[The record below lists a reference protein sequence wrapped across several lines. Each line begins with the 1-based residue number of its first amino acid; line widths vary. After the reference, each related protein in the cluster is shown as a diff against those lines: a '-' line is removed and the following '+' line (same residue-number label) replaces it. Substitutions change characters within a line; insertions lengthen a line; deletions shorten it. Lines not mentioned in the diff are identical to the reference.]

1 MKKTIAS
8 ILLLVSTIST
18 NAQWDL
24 VEGPLPYSIY
34 FRGLAFINDST
45 GFTTK
50 TTDATWPSITSE
62 VLMTTDYG
70 ETWVS
75 VYSHTDVDD
84 PWADRLT
91 NITFIDSLH
100 GWACGEVQPYILKTN
115 DGGITW
121 TAHEIEGFVE
131 NHYFEKIEFAD
142 ENYGIAYGGTHA
154 IETTDGG
161 LNWVYRDSLNGYD
174 VSFIDQC
181 NFVINDG
188 NLKNILNCEILYQE
202 FPTINEEI
210 NRVGVCVH
218 MVNEN
223 NWILGARGQIGFSN
237 FPSLIRTSDSGS
249 TFEILDF
256 PFGDWLSQFDF
267 VSPIEGYATVANT
280 NVTPCSLIKTY
291 DGGESWFCIETP
303 FDTNGFYRNFSY
315 FDCPS
320 PQVCYGISG
329 SNIYRTMNGGG
340 ELSPLPTHT
349 TEIESEIISISPN
362 PATNDIT
369 ISGKT
374 FMTEIQLFNSVGQL
388 IHLEKINDKTAVVDI
403 SAIKLGVY
411 IVAVKSKSGISYQ
424 RFVKQ

>member
-1 MKKTIAS
+1 MGLWRS
-8 ILLLVSTIST
+8 ST
-18 NAQWDL
+18 
-24 VEGPLPYSIY
+24 
-34 FRGLAFINDST
+34 
-45 GFTTK
+45 
-50 TTDATWPSITSE
+50 
-62 VLMTTDYG
+62 
-70 ETWVS
+70 
-75 VYSHTDVDD
+75 H
-84 PWADRLT
+84 
-91 NITFIDSLH
+91 
-100 GWACGEVQPYILKTN
+100 

-188 NLKNILNCEILYQE
+188 NLKKILNCEILYQE

-237 FPSLIRTSDSGS
+237 FPSLIRTNDSGS

-256 PFGDWLSQFDF
+256 PFGDWVSQFDF

-291 DGGESWFCIETP
+291 DGGESWYCIETP
-303 FDTNGFYRNFSY
+303 LDTNGFYRNFSY

-362 PATNDIT
+362 PATNNIT
-369 ISGKT
+369 IS
-374 FMTEIQLFNSVGQL
+374 
-388 IHLEKINDKTAVVDI
+388 
-403 SAIKLGVY
+403 
-411 IVAVKSKSGISYQ
+411 
-424 RFVKQ
+424 

>member
-1 MKKTIAS
+1 
-8 ILLLVSTIST
+8 
-18 NAQWDL
+18 
-24 VEGPLPYSIY
+24 
-34 FRGLAFINDST
+34 
-45 GFTTK
+45 
-50 TTDATWPSITSE
+50 
-62 VLMTTDYG
+62 
-70 ETWVS
+70 
-75 VYSHTDVDD
+75 
-84 PWADRLT
+84 
-91 NITFIDSLH
+91 
-100 GWACGEVQPYILKTN
+100 
-115 DGGITW
+115 
-121 TAHEIEGFVE
+121 
-131 NHYFEKIEFAD
+131 
-142 ENYGIAYGGTHA
+142 
-154 IETTDGG
+154 
-161 LNWVYRDSLNGYD
+161 
-174 VSFIDQC
+174 
-181 NFVINDG
+181 
-188 NLKNILNCEILYQE
+188 
-202 FPTINEEI
+202 
-210 NRVGVCVH
+210 

-237 FPSLIRTSDSGS
+237 FPSLIRTNDSGS

-256 PFGDWLSQFDF
+256 PFGDWVSQFDF

-291 DGGESWFCIETP
+291 DGGESWYCIETP
-303 FDTNGFYRNFSY
+303 LDTNGFYRNFSY

-362 PATNDIT
+362 PATNNIT